1 MATLASAPS
10 PALAMIAHGLKI
22 DGLAAEAHRLLEEG
36 GVRSILLKGRV
47 LADWL
52 YERDEVRTYGD
63 ADLLVAPEH
72 WTRSHRILQ
81 GAGFSGELDDLG
93 HPRMESYTSY
103 PFVRGDDHVDLH
115 CTLWGVGASPAVIWA
130 ELWPTTD
137 RKQVGG
143 SELPVLAPPA
153 RAMHVALHAVQ
164 HGALDTKMTADLER
178 AVAKVPLEVWK
189 EAAELAGR
197 FDATAPF
204 ATGLRM
210 VPAGRHLASALGLDG
225 VRSVRAE
232 LSLSGVPL
240 AQGFE
245 HLANTDGFWTRLRL
259 VARELVPSPAFMRW
273 WSPIAQR
280 GGAGLVAA
288 YVWRV
293 AFFARHAI
301 PGYVAWRRARRQ
313 VASAPGMR

>member
-1 MATLASAPS
+1 MSATVSARG
-10 PALAMIAHGLKI
+10 PALVMMAYGLRI

-36 GVRSILLKGRV
+36 GVQSILLKGRV

-72 WTRSHRILQ
+72 WTDAHQILQ
-81 GAGFSGELDDLG
+81 YAGFSGELDDLG
-93 HPRMESYTSY
+93 HPRMESHTSY

-115 CTLWGVGASPAVIWA
+115 CTIWGVGAPPAAIWA
-130 ELWPTTD
+130 EVWPTTE

-143 SELPVLAPPA
+143 RELPVLAPPA

-178 AVAKVPLEVWK
+178 AVDKVPLEVWK
-189 EAAELAGR
+189 GAAELAER
-197 FDATAPF
+197 LDATAPF

-210 VPAGRHLASALGLDG
+210 VPAGRKLASELGLDR

-245 HLANTDGFWTRLRL
+245 HLANTAGIWTRIRL

-273 WSPIAQR
+273 WSPLAQR

-288 YVWRV
+288 YMWRV
-293 AFFARHAI
+293 VFFARHAI
-301 PGYVAWRRARRQ
+301 PGYVAWRRARRH
-313 VASAPGMR
+313 VASAAGTH

>member
-1 MATLASAPS
+1 MGGLAPE
-10 PALAMIAHGLKI
+10 LVMMAHGLRI
-22 DGLAAEAHRLLEEG
+22 DGLAAEAHGLLEEG
-36 GVRSILLKGRV
+36 GVQSILLKGRV

-63 ADLLVAPEH
+63 ADLLVSPAD
-72 WTRSHRILQ
+72 WTRAHALLQ
-81 GAGFSGELDDLG
+81 AAGFSGELDDLG

-103 PFVRGDDHVDLH
+103 PLVRGEDHVDLH
-115 CTLWGVGASPAVIWA
+115 CTLWGVGAPPATAWS
-130 ELWPTTD
+130 ELWPT
-137 RKQVGG
+137 REHKRVGG
-143 SELPVLAPPA
+143 CDLPVLAPPA

-178 AVAKVPLEVWK
+178 AVKKVPLDVW
-189 EAAELAGR
+189 EDAAELAAR
-197 FDATAPF
+197 LDASAPF

-210 VPAGRHLASALGLDG
+210 IPAGRQLASTLGLDR

-245 HLANTDGFWTRLRL
+245 HLANTPGFTTRLRL

-273 WSPIAQR
+273 WSPLAQR
-280 GGAGLVAA
+280 GGPGLVAA
-288 YVWRV
+288 YLWRV
-293 AFFARHAI
+293 AFFARHAV

-313 VASAPGMR
+313 VASAAGTR